1 MIEFA
6 IVLFIDQMREKDGN
20 RNKSIVGP
28 SKLQLNSFGTPQTG
42 PNSRENDVGL
52 RFRGLGG
59 SRVANEQERKY
70 KTRTMKLGYFGDL
83 SLTQKIDYMSFVLIA
98 ILYMIYNFIQF
109 KQV

>member
-6 IVLFIDQMREKDGN
+6 IVLFIDQIREKDNN
-20 RNKSIVGP
+20 RNISIEGP
-28 SKLQLNSFGTPQTG
+28 GKLQLNSFDTPQAG
-42 PNSRENDVGL
+42 PNSRKNDAEL

-59 SRVANEQERKY
+59 SKVAYEQERKY

>member
-6 IVLFIDQMREKDGN
+6 IVLFIDQIREKDDN

-28 SKLQLNSFGTPQTG
+28 NKLQLNSFGMPQTG
-42 PNSRENDVGL
+42 PDSRKNDAEI

-70 KTRTMKLGYFGDL
+70 KTSTLKFGYFG
-83 SLTQKIDYMSFVLIA
+83 S
-98 ILYMIYNFIQF
+98 
-109 KQV
+109 